1 MTKIPSRIFNFS
13 HHQTFAAYLLYL
25 LPLALV
31 TGPFLSDLFLS
42 LVGLYFL
49 IISIKNKLFSYYKNP
64 FVYIFSFF
72 YLYLF
77 IRSLLSV
84 DVYYSLE
91 GCIFY
96 FRYLF
101 FSLGVFY
108 LFNNVPNLARNLG
121 LSLFFTILIVASD
134 AYFQWIFG
142 QNIFGWTVEGRT
154 DRLGGFFGDELIIG
168 GYLARLTPLC
178 LGLLIY
184 GYELSRTKLIIGLSF
199 LIFID
204 VITFGSGE
212 RSAFFFMTLFSFL
225 LIFLSNKFKVY
236 RLITFIISTIIIIL
250 VTFNVPSS
258 KYKVQETLDQVS
270 TNNIAPLAPYSPLH
284 ERHYIVGFKIF
295 VDSPIFGQA
304 PNMFDKLCQLEKYYY
319 SFDACTNHPH
329 NSYIQLLAETGIAG
343 ASFLIFVF
351 LLVSFLLFKHFL
363 GIIGLSKFKL
373 PEHIVFLMSGLFIMT
388 WPLIPTGSFFNNW
401 TNVMYYFPVGFVLHY
416 YYKKR
421 IV

>member
-121 LSLFFTILIVASD
+121 LSLFFTILIV
-134 AYFQWIFG
+134 
-142 QNIFGWTVEGRT
+142 E
-154 DRLGGFFGDELIIG
+154 
-168 GYLARLTPLC
+168 
-178 LGLLIY
+178 
-184 GYELSRTKLIIGLSF
+184 F
-199 LIFID
+199 L
-204 VITFGSGE
+204 
-212 RSAFFFMTLFSFL
+212 
-225 LIFLSNKFKVY
+225 
-236 RLITFIISTIIIIL
+236 
-250 VTFNVPSS
+250 
-258 KYKVQETLDQVS
+258 
-270 TNNIAPLAPYSPLH
+270 
-284 ERHYIVGFKIF
+284 
-295 VDSPIFGQA
+295 
-304 PNMFDKLCQLEKYYY
+304 
-319 SFDACTNHPH
+319 
-329 NSYIQLLAETGIAG
+329 
-343 ASFLIFVF
+343 
-351 LLVSFLLFKHFL
+351 
-363 GIIGLSKFKL
+363 
-373 PEHIVFLMSGLFIMT
+373 
-388 WPLIPTGSFFNNW
+388 
-401 TNVMYYFPVGFVLHY
+401 
-416 YYKKR
+416 
-421 IV
+421 